1 MKIITENKEEREE
14 VKESPCEE
22 EKKFII
28 NDREVQRQYVFGDRN
43 FTEYGLYHE
52 EEYIKV

>member
-1 MKIITENKEEREE
+1 MKNITENKEEREE